1 MSPPERVSSPTSTRC
16 TRKSQ
21 KMSKFVE
28 FDGLTLDLITSFIGE
43 RLPVFIY
50 VNKRVFDQFL
60 DYQIQ
65 VNSQVLLTLEEWKF
79 EVEQEE
85 EGLGLF

>member
-1 MSPPERVSSPTSTRC
+1 
-16 TRKSQ
+16 
-21 KMSKFVE
+21 MSKFVE